1 MTRSSRRGE
10 ALTCLRFP
18 AWRLP
23 LFSLSLLTSAATNG
37 GKARWG
43 RRLSE
48 NMAALEQNSLVE
60 LDRQAVRVI
69 G

>member
-23 LFSLSLLTSAATNG
+23 LFSLSLLTSAATND
-37 GKARWG
+37 GKARCE
-43 RRLSE
+43 RRLPES
-48 NMAALEQNSLVE
+48 MAALEQNLLVE
-60 LDRQAVRVI
+60 LDRQTVRVI